1 MLKLNLIDNLSV
13 TFTCPNKRLKQ

>member
-1 MLKLNLIDNLSV
+1 MFKLNLIDNLSV